1 MTGALATLTTCHRLN
16 CKQRVGESANRTP
29 SCYTERLLGVLTPR
43 VRSYRRKPARPAVV
57 APHPDALKVSV
68 SQNPLVESQAD
79 DSSEPLPSILE
90 AAPSSTEEEIH
101 YATLSFHEMK
111 PMNLWGQ
118 QDTTTEYSEIK
129 FPQRTA
135 WP

>member
-1 MTGALATLTTCHRLN
+1 MQTDRKRRA
-16 CKQRVGESANRTP
+16 VTP
-29 SCYTERLLGVLTPR
+29 EPT
-43 VRSYRRKPARPAVV
+43 
-57 APHPDALKVSV
+57 KVSV

>member
-1 MTGALATLTTCHRLN
+1 MSWVH
-16 CKQRVGESANRTP
+16 
-29 SCYTERLLGVLTPR
+29 
-43 VRSYRRKPARPAVV
+43 
-57 APHPDALKVSV
+57 LKVDKKAEE
-68 SQNPLVESQAD
+68 NPLVESQAD